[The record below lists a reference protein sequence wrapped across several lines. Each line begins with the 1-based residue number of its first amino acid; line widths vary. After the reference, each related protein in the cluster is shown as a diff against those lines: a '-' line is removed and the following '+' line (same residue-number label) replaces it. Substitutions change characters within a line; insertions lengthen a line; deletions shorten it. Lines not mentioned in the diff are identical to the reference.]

1 MMCKIVHRSVSY
13 FISFTACWELLF
25 KPLYYLFLIVE
36 FFFDKYNFLFSC
48 RRLLP
53 LILLAII
60 VFLTIIAAPSGF
72 YAKAKE
78 AGPTTVPANSTT
90 TSNSNSNS
98 NKQQYCDLYVPP
110 ITGSDSPDLQDQANM
125 TYRLVYCLYVILYYY
140 WYSKLLL
147 VFGVFEGKTAI
158 YKHVFNSCKSD
169 NIGIVTIILLVN
181 YRYIFR

>member
-1 MMCKIVHRSVSY
+1 MRNKNRIRSWIRIFSQRWTEMSR
-13 FISFTACWELLF
+13 ISNTDLKCSTTC
-25 KPLYYLFLIVE
+25 
-36 FFFDKYNFLFSC
+36 FFDKYNFLYSC

-90 TSNSNSNS
+90 SSNSNS

-110 ITGSDSPDLQDQANM
+110 ITGSDSPELQDQANM
-125 TYRLVYCLYVILYYY
+125 TYRLVYCM
-140 WYSKLLL
+140 
-147 VFGVFEGKTAI
+147 
-158 YKHVFNSCKSD
+158 
-169 NIGIVTIILLVN
+169 
-181 YRYIFR
+181 